1 MHCQYIYEEFFS
13 IYGSVNL
20 LVLKHWLLSIYISLS
35 TLVYIQSIYSPSD
48 NLSSVQVSPS
58 LRAGLPREHRES
70 YHTYMYAHLF
80 QHVDIDAA
88 SVNLLDGNAV
98 DLVEE
103 CRRYEQAMRDAGGV
117 ELWVGG
123 LGADGHVAFNEP
135 GSSLSSRTRVKTLAN
150 DTVAA
155 NARFFGGDL
164 EKVCGSAS
172 AASSASALRTKDF
185 CISL

>member
-1 MHCQYIYEEFFS
+1 
-13 IYGSVNL
+13 
-20 LVLKHWLLSIYISLS
+20 
-35 TLVYIQSIYSPSD
+35 
-48 NLSSVQVSPS
+48 
-58 LRAGLPREHRES
+58 
-70 YHTYMYAHLF
+70 MYAHLF

-103 CRRYEQAMRDAGGV
+103 CKRYEQAMRDAGGV

-135 GSSLSSRTRVKTLAN
+135 GSSLSSRTRVKTLAH

-164 EKVCGSAS
+164 EKVWRVALFSAS
-172 AASSASALRTKDF
+172 AKEL
-185 CISL
+185 CILL